1 VLGLPFLTG
10 AGGGCPVAA
19 RLPVRRLPLLP
30 RLGVP
35 GVRLSAGGLR
45 PQQHRR
51 RAPPPVGAG
60 VQQLQDQ
67 PALATGRRGAAL
79 GGHAARLGRHGG
91 LQQRQRAR
99 AVLPGGDEPVGSRRQ
114 AAPGRTRPRRRLVP
128 GLPLPPGAVAVSAAG
143 ACLRVR
149 YLHPR
154 PQGRV
159 QGVRQRWQVV
169 FLLIL

>member
-1 VLGLPFLTG
+1 MATPDLSLHIRPPSPAATAGEMQAVEPRLLLLGLELDM
-10 AGGGCPVAA
+10 AA
-19 RLPVRRLPLLP
+19 
-30 RLGVP
+30 
-35 GVRLSAGGLR
+35 
-45 PQQHRR
+45 
-51 RAPPPVGAG
+51 APPPAG
-60 VQQLQDQ
+60 MK
-67 PALATGRRGAAL
+67 TGDAA
-79 GGHAARLGRHGG
+79 AQRHGG